1 MAIVFFP
8 PQMRDLT
15 GGAEQVTTQGG
26 TLRDVLRS
34 LDARYA
40 GLYARVVAGERIAP
54 GLAVSIDGSM
64 TSRLLAAVQPHSEI
78 HFLPAIGGG

>member
-15 GGAEQVTTQGG
+15 GGAEHVTIQGA

-34 LDARYA
+34 LDAQYS
-40 GLYARVVAGERIAP
+40 GLYARMVAGDTIAP

-64 TSRLLAAVQPHSEI
+64 TSRLLAAVGPHSEI